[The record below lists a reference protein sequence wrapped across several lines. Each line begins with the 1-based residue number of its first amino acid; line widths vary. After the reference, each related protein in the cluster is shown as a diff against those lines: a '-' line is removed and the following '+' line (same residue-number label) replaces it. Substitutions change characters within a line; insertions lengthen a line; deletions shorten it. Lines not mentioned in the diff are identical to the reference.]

1 VGILDAFGLLFLPLS
16 NLVQKFQNL
25 VSGDAFDAPFPEILV
40 KSGEE
45 ALV

>member
-1 VGILDAFGLLFLPLS
+1 MGILDAFGLLFLSLR

-40 KSGEE
+40 EPGEE
-45 ALV
+45 RLV